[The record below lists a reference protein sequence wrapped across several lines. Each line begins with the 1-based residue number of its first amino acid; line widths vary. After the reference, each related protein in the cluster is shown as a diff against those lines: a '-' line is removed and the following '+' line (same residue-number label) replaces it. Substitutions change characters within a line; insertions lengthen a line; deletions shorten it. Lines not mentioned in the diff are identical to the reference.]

1 MKLSAP
7 KFSTWLVS
15 VIIGGIATLQYF
27 RVLHINDLVPYTF
40 HLLLAG
46 FALLVLATL
55 VKKL

>member
-7 KFSTWLVS
+7 KFSTWLVA
-15 VIIGGIATLQYF
+15 VIIGGVGILQYF
-27 RVLHINDLVPYTF
+27 RVLHINDLAPYTF
-40 HLLLAG
+40 HLVVAA